1 MTRRLKNSPT
11 LSLRKDILDE
21 ANESP
26 FNKHGQSPAMSKT
39 KRKAKNLIEE
49 DAEMETVLKRVL
61 EIQAQEGAVEWGD
74 LREDATSGQWGRLIE
89 KGVLVDAEKG
99 DGFVVEN
106 EGDLRDFLGIEGDGE
121 SAASSV
127 VETDVEVEDVDTSW
141 SIYDKG
147 VALIGVFLIVF
158 GYRDENIQAAIGGVI
173 NIFVSPLHDAAGVP
187 YYLIILTFAVLTGLY
202 SSYLQ
207 LYLMDWDWVK
217 AQQAKVKDIQS
228 QLKEAQMED
237 DESREEELRDEQ
249 MNVMSEQM
257 KMFKMQ
263 FRPSVWILVFTL
275 PIFLW
280 LFWTF
285 STRFGGTP
293 HIETMPTLIMPFF
306 GELEFSASVFDFPAF
321 LEGWLFWYI
330 LCSFGFGQ
338 IMRKVLGVNPTT

>member
-1 MTRRLKNSPT
+1 
-11 LSLRKDILDE
+11 
-21 ANESP
+21 
-26 FNKHGQSPAMSKT
+26 MSKT
-39 KRKAKNLIEE
+39 RRKAKNLIEE
-49 DAEMETVLKRVL
+49 DPEMESVLERVL
-61 EIQAQEGAVEWGD
+61 EIQAEEDAVEWGD

-89 KGVLVDAEKG
+89 KGVLVDSEAG
-99 DGFVVEN
+99 DGFVVDDED
-106 EGDLRDFLGIEGDGE
+106 DLRDFFGIESDGE
-121 SAASSV
+121 SEASSF

-147 VALIGVFLIVF
+147 VALVGVFLIVF
-158 GYRDENIQAAIGGVI
+158 GYRNEDIQAAIGGVI
-173 NIFVSPLHDAAGVP
+173 DIFVSPLHNGVGIP

-237 DESREEELRDEQ
+237 DDEREEELQEEQ

-285 STRFGGTP
+285 STRFGGEPHLAGEAMPEVVFPFLGPRLFKDQVFSTP
-293 HIETMPTLIMPFF
+293 
-306 GELEFSASVFDFPAF
+306 SF

>member
-1 MTRRLKNSPT
+1 
-11 LSLRKDILDE
+11 
-21 ANESP
+21 
-26 FNKHGQSPAMSKT
+26 MSKT
-39 KRKAKNLIEE
+39 TRKAKNLIEE
-49 DAEMETVLKRVL
+49 DSEMESVLERVL
-61 EIQAQEGAVEWGD
+61 EVQDEEGAVEWGD
-74 LREDATSGQWGRLIE
+74 LRDDATSGQWGRLIE
-89 KGVLVDAEKG
+89 KGVLVDAEAG
-99 DGFVVEN
+99 DGFVVED
-106 EGDLRDFLGIEGDGE
+106 EDDLRDFLGIGTDAE
-121 SAASSV
+121 SDASSV
-127 VETDVEVEDVDTSW
+127 VESDVEVEDVDTSW

-147 VALIGVFLIVF
+147 VALVGVFLIVF
-158 GYRDENIQAAIGGVI
+158 GYRDEDIQAAIGGFI
-173 NIFVSPLHDAAGVP
+173 DIFVSPLHNGAGIP
-187 YYLIILTFAVLTGLY
+187 YYLIILVFAVLTGLY

-228 QLKEAQMED
+228 QLKEAKMED
-237 DESREEELRDEQ
+237 DEEKEEELQEEQ

-293 HIETMPTLIMPFF
+293 HIDTMPSIIMPFF
-306 GELEFSASVFDFPAF
+306 GELDFSESVFSTPAF